1 MSILKWSSPM
11 ELPRPTDQCVN
22 WCSDPA
28 ADNDETLEPY
38 LDEGFES
45 ELVEDDE

>member
-1 MSILKWSSPM
+1 MSTLKWSSPM
-11 ELPRPTDQCVN
+11 ELPCPTDQCVD

-28 ADNDETLEPY
+28 ADNDETLEPF

-45 ELVEDDE
+45 EPEDDDE